1 MYVFKQIYLNV
12 FHIYLLSVCR
22 CIRCIYVHVQCFY
35 VYVFMNVLCI
45 YFYVFFSLHVFIC
58 SSMYFFFTCIY
69 FFICV
74 FIYLFMYL
82 CIYIHTIFVREV
94 DESARDVILKALPAG
109 SFCKCAAKSAA

>member
-1 MYVFKQIYLNV
+1 MD
-12 FHIYLLSVCR
+12 
-22 CIRCIYVHVQCFY
+22 
-35 VYVFMNVLCI
+35 VLCI

-69 FFICV
+69 LFIYV
-74 FIYLFMYL
+74 FIYLVIYVFMY
-82 CIYIHTIFVREV
+82 IYIHTIFVREV